1 MCGRFTIYSSPEVI
15 QDYFE
20 LTDLYPFI
28 PSYNVAP
35 SQTILAVRETENHQ
49 RVGVPLRWGL
59 IPSWMKEENISSKL
73 TNARVETV
81 HEKPSFRKGFKSRR
95 CLVVAD
101 GYYEWNQEI
110 TPKQP
115 YYIHTKDNQLLAFA
129 GIWEHW
135 QNDEG
140 KNIESCAIMT
150 QDANQQLSQVHSRM
164 PVIID
169 HEHFKLWLDTNNQ
182 DVDKLRKLLSSIPYP
197 TMTVNKVSSKV
208 NNPRFNSPECII
220 NV

>member
-1 MCGRFTIYSSPEVI
+1 MCGRFTIYSPPELI
-15 QDYFE
+15 QSYFE
-20 LTDLYPFI
+20 LSELYPFI

-35 SQTILAVRETENHQ
+35 SQMVLAIRENNNHQ
-49 RVGVPLRWGL
+49 RVGLPLRWGL
-59 IPSWMKEENISSKL
+59 VPSWMKEENISTKL
-73 TNARVETV
+73 INARVETV
-81 HEKPSFRKGFKSRR
+81 HEKPSFRHAFKSKR

-115 YYIHTKDNQLLAFA
+115 YYIQTQDKELMAFA

-135 QNDEG
+135 QNKEG
-140 KNIESCAIMT
+140 KQIESCAIMT
-150 QDANQQLSQVHSRM
+150 QDANSQLAQVHSRM

-169 HEHFKLWLDTNNQ
+169 QQHFKTWLDTDNHHIE
-182 DVDKLRKLLSSIPYP
+182 DIRKLLSSIPYP
-197 TMTVNKVSSKV
+197 SMRITPVSPKV

-220 NV
+220 HA

>member
-15 QDYFE
+15 QGYFE
-20 LTDLYPFI
+20 LSELYPFI

-35 SQTILAVRETENHQ
+35 SQMILAILEKENHQ

-59 IPSWMKEENISSKL
+59 IPSWMKEENISTKL
-73 TNARVETV
+73 INARVETV
-81 HEKPSFRKGFKSRR
+81 HEKPSFRKAFKTRR

-115 YYIHTKDNQLLAFA
+115 YYIHPKNKELIAFA
-129 GIWEHW
+129 GLWEHW
-135 QNDEG
+135 QNEDG
-140 KNIESCAIMT
+140 KQIESCAIMT
-150 QDANQQLSQVHSRM
+150 QEANAQLNEVHSRM

-169 HEHFKLWLDTNNQ
+169 HQHFKTWLDTNNHN
-182 DVDKLRKLLSSIPYP
+182 VEELRKLLCAIPYP
-197 TMTVNKVSSKV
+197 TMTVIPVSPKV
-208 NNPRFNSPECII
+208 NNPRFNSPECIAQR
-220 NV
+220 